1 VKPSFPGLTGGSS
14 FDSAMRKSI
23 PILTTLAG
31 GLRGLVRNWPQTFC
45 RAPISLDPLVCPFTK
60 W

>member
-31 GLRGLVRNWPQTFC
+31 GLRGLANRLLKKSA
-45 RAPISLDPLVCPFTK
+45 RTK
-60 W
+60 NVEIQAKVEIKRV